1 MVAAVG
7 VALVRAS
14 TTLSEMG
21 MADAP
26 PTAGAEPVSC
36 SCSGGALRHAWALQQ
51 RGTEIMDG
59 LSAAE
64 VTALMQALD
73 FLRCDDLAA
82 AVISSVLEQALAE
95 AGTVGSPAILRSRFG
110 IDEHA
115 ALAQMAL
122 VYANEAARQRA
133 RLQRIEDRK
142 SKQRSSRETLQEH
155 LAALTTEWTA
165 LEEGVGRALEQVDG
179 ILGDGG
185 DMQARTKP
193 PDLPMDY
200 AARTSNHQNILRPT
214 STMICAAD
222 SPHTHKR
229 TFLLECGALYGMQP
243 TTAAVPV
250 VFQWPFV
257 RDRRPGRER

>member
-110 IDEHA
+110 IDEHD
-115 ALAQMAL
+115 ALAQMA
-122 VYANEAARQRA
+122 VVAARQHA
-133 RLQRIEDRK
+133 RLQRM
-142 SKQRSSRETLQEH
+142 SKQEALQEH
-155 LAALTTEWTA
+155 LADITTKFTA
-165 LEEGVGRALEQVDG
+165 LEEYVGCALEQVDG
-179 ILGDGG
+179 IIGDGG
-185 DMQARTKP
+185 DRQARTRP
-193 PDLPMDY
+193 SESGILP
-200 AARTSNHQNILRPT
+200 LV
-214 STMICAAD
+214 
-222 SPHTHKR
+222 
-229 TFLLECGALYGMQP
+229 L
-243 TTAAVPV
+243 
-250 VFQWPFV
+250 
-257 RDRRPGRER
+257 

>member
-64 VTALMQALD
+64 VTALMEALD
-73 FLRCDDLAA
+73 FLRCDDLAV
-82 AVISSVLEQALAE
+82 AVTSSVLEQALTE

-115 ALAQMAL
+115 ALTQMAL

-142 SKQRSSRETLQEH
+142 SKQRSSREAMHQH
-155 LAALTTEWTA
+155 LADLTTKWTT
-165 LEEGVGRALEQVDG
+165 LEEGVGRALEQVDEM
-179 ILGDGG
+179 IGDGG
-185 DMQARTKP
+185 DKQAR
-193 PDLPMDY
+193 
-200 AARTSNHQNILRPT
+200 ARP
-214 STMICAAD
+214 
-222 SPHTHKR
+222 
-229 TFLLECGALYGMQP
+229 
-243 TTAAVPV
+243 
-250 VFQWPFV
+250 
-257 RDRRPGRER
+257 